1 MKNNIAAISIDQKKG
16 RIRVYKK
23 TLHLLGDPDY
33 IQLLVNPEDL
43 FIAIRPVGKKAKLAH
58 KVDWENTLN
67 TSHSS
72 FELYSK
78 NLIET
83 LAKVCPQWNKSKNY
97 RLTGEIIE
105 SENVAMFDLKSIV

>member
-1 MKNNIAAISIDQKKG
+1 MF
-16 RIRVYKK
+16 KK

-58 KVDWENTLN
+58 KIDW
-67 TSHSS
+67 SKPSRAS
-72 FELYSK
+72 YELCSK

-83 LAKVCPQWNKSKNY
+83 LGTVCPNWDRNKNY
-97 RLTGEIIE
+97 KLTGEIVE
-105 SENVAMFDLKSIV
+105 SENIAMFDLKTIV

>member
-1 MKNNIAAISIDQKKG
+1 M
-16 RIRVYKK
+16 YKK

-58 KVDWENTLN
+58 KIDWSKPT
-67 TSHSS
+67 HSS
-72 FELYSK
+72 HELHSK

-83 LAKVCPQWNKSKNY
+83 LAKVCPNWDKNKTY
-97 RLTGEIIE
+97 QLVGEIVE
-105 SENVAMFDLKSIV
+105 SENVAMFDLKSVV